1 MPFGLKISGNIICEL
16 HNILIL
22 SEYVK
27 LYCAGFTFHNENVL
41 LCENHSNLSLIH
53 CRLTTAK
60 FLTL

>member
-27 LYCAGFTFHNENVL
+27 LYCAGFTFHNENAL
-41 LCENHSNLSLIH
+41 LCENQSLIY
-53 CRLTTAK
+53 R
-60 FLTL
+60 